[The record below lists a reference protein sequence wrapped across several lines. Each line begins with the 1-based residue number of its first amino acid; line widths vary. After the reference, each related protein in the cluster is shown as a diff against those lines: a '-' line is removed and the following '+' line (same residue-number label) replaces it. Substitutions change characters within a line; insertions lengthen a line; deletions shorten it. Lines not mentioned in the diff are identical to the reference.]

1 MRVSILASLF
11 CVVAACNQVHPFS
24 DEERAD
30 IDCLAAITVVEITD
44 AIRAGTEQG
53 IEASVLAEIRPQ
65 KIDAAIERLNQSYP
79 GRMDEAY
86 LEFDI
91 NNRLGKIET
100 ALEAGDPLSVEN
112 LIMTETLGLGRTC
125 SFGGQ

>member
-1 MRVSILASLF
+1 MSILASLF

-79 GRMDEAY
+79 GRMS
-86 LEFDI
+86 I
-91 NNRLGKIET
+91 SSRRPRI
-100 ALEAGDPLSVEN
+100 
-112 LIMTETLGLGRTC
+112 
-125 SFGGQ
+125 